1 MSDWLEKMQS
11 QQASVCSHLD
21 FHTVDKLLQQMITGV
36 SGSAQVTVAFGT
48 RFELGLIC

>member
-1 MSDWLEKMQS
+1 MIMSDWLEKMQS

-36 SGSAQVTVAFGT
+36 SGSAHQVNRSLWHTV
-48 RFELGLIC
+48 